1 MDISTLLNKQL
12 SVGHFNISLSDLG
25 FTSKLESKLKD
36 LPTIFEALAAMYIVS
51 AVFTG
56 LAVLGAAVSLF
67 LLPGKTRRISLANLA
82 LALPG
87 ALCLFIGSLLYTVG
101 AAKVVDKIKSM
112 GADDIGLHVTVGT
125 KFEALTWAAFALMV
139 LATCYWVFEFA
150 TEFRARKRAGRT
162 RGKGEKHSMDSYR
175 SGNGRTAR
183 L

>member
-12 SVGHFNISLSDLG
+12 SVGPFNISLSDLG
-25 FTSKLESKLKD
+25 FTSKLENKLKD

-56 LAVLGAAVSLF
+56 LAMIAAAVSLF
-67 LLPGKTRRISLANLA
+67 LLPGKTRRIALANLG
-82 LALPG
+82 LALP
-87 ALCLFIGSLLYTVG
+87 AAIFLFIGSLLYTIG
-101 AAKVVDKIKSM
+101 AAKVVDKIKNL

-139 LATCYWVFEFA
+139 VATGYWVYEFV
-150 TEFRARKRAGRT
+150 TEFLARRRAGRT
-162 RGKGEKHSMDSYR
+162 RSKAEKHSMDSYR

-183 L
+183 F